1 MFTFSHFVFF
11 SNWLIGIEQTDG
23 IELEAATGNSKMYP
37 YVILALSFSLCILS
51 FSFIF
56 PYYLLVHLSNTG
68 IVQISQ
74 LFMRWLALMPGAD
87 HSNVINPP
95 GLTVMRILGGKYRVT
110 AAHRVIW
117 Q

>member
-1 MFTFSHFVFF
+1 MELNLRLLQVTQKHIFTFFLDSTAYF
-11 SNWLIGIEQTDG
+11 SI
-23 IELEAATGNSKMYP
+23 
-37 YVILALSFSLCILS
+37 IL

-56 PYYLLVHLSNTG
+56 LLYYLLPLPITG

-87 HSNVINPP
+87 HSNLINPP